1 VRLFLTKK
9 SFCTRDCGGNTYIK
23 CQRGQ
28 DRSRR
33 HVPLKRQ
40 GARFELH
47 IEKGRSLFGKD
58 ATPFEA
64 QLSVDAHGKPVWAL
78 KDLEAARGKQIT
90 ELAAL
95 GMRPAEIAQELGM
108 GRATVYRH
116 LKSAGSSEA
125 NGHA

>member
-1 VRLFLTKK
+1 
-9 SFCTRDCGGNTYIK
+9 
-23 CQRGQ
+23 
-28 DRSRR
+28 
-33 HVPLKRQ
+33 
-40 GARFELH
+40 
-47 IEKGRSLFGKD
+47 
-58 ATPFEA
+58 
-64 QLSVDAHGKPVWAL
+64 VDAHGKPVWAL